1 MNCAYRC
8 KQPQAWGSLVALW
21 GPRVSLNSA
30 EPLSL
35 PNPLRQGAGPRWPG
49 PVSVRCPARSRQ
61 RPGESEDPQYAHGL
75 DGRGVGGAAG
85 SPRICSLARRGSARL
100 PGEARR
106 TGSGPPESIT
116 AHARERFQQQPCE
129 PPAGRGEMVAAL
141 VVHANRGTHCET
153 WKINNKSRG

>member
-8 KQPQAWGSLVALW
+8 KQPQVWGSLAALW

-61 RPGESEDPQYAHGL
+61 RPGESEDPQCAHGL
-75 DGRGVGGAAG
+75 DGRGLGGAAG
-85 SPRICSLARRGSARL
+85 SPRICSPARRGPEDGFR
-100 PGEARR
+100 PPRVHH
-106 TGSGPPESIT
+106 GPP
-116 AHARERFQQQPCE
+116 RERFQQQPCE

-141 VVHANRGTHCET
+141 VVHANRGTHCEM